1 MEILFEEIL
10 WVNTIFYL
18 VAATSILGF
27 FTYAWIRDYKET
39 REKVYLVCALATG
52 LIMIGLVI
60 LVTFKTPTQVLAKV
74 TDIDEVY
81 ENGYE
86 IVRRQGENYIIRK
99 R

>member
-52 LIMIGLVI
+52 LVMIGLVI
-60 LVTFKTPTQVLAKV
+60 LVTFKTPTQVVAKV

>member
-10 WVNTIFYL
+10 WMDTIFYL

-27 FTYAWIRDYKET
+27 FTYAWIRDYKEAG
-39 REKVYLVCALATG
+39 EKVYLAIALATG
-52 LIMIGLVI
+52 LAMIGLVI
-60 LVTFKTPTQVLAKV
+60 LATFKIPTQIVAKV

-81 ENGYE
+81 DSGYE
-86 IVRRQGENYIIRK
+86 IVDRKGDNYVVRK